1 MAKNKQHRYQST
13 LSWQPA
19 DGETTL
25 DYRKYSRNHSL
36 GFNGKPPLNMS
47 SDPAFLGDKNRH
59 NPEDLMIASL
69 SSCHMLWYLH
79 LAGTH
84 GVEVLD
90 YQDNATAVMEE
101 DVITGGCFTQAILKP
116 EVTISAASSKEV
128 AEQQHE
134 AAHHKCFIAN
144 SVNFPVKVE
153 PTIIIAP

>member
-1 MAKNKQHRYQST
+1 MVKNKQHHYQSA

-25 DYRKYSRNHSL
+25 DYRKYNRNHTVEIDDKS
-36 GFNGKPPLNMS
+36 PLNMS
-47 SDPAFLGDKNRH
+47 SDPAFLGDKTRH

-90 YQDNATAVMEE
+90 YQDNAVAIMAE
-101 DVITGGCFTQAILKP
+101 DTITGGRFTQAILKP
-116 EVTISAASSKEV
+116 YVTISATSSFDI
-128 AEQQHE
+128 AEQQHK

-144 SVNFPVKVE
+144 SVNFPVKVKA
-153 PTIIIAP
+153 TIIVGP